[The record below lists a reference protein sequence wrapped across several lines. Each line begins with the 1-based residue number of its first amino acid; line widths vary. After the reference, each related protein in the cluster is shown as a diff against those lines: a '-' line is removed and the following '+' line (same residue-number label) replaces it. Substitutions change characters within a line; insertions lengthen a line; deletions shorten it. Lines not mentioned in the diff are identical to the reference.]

1 MTRERW
7 NETWHRL
14 REWTDGQA
22 PSEGLAA
29 QLLLFDGYENVD
41 PSHPYG
47 GPDGGKDILCTKGS
61 LRCLA
66 AVYFPRGQ
74 QKLTK
79 IKSKF
84 RGDFQ
89 KAKSQQPPINRFLF
103 VTNQELRLAD
113 REELHQAAEKVARDI
128 EVDLYHLERIAVL
141 LDKPGMQAVRSRF
154 LGIGGDP
161 SGGPGGRGG
170 SAYAMGAHSTAIGG
184 KGGQGGLG
192 PGGDGGHGVAAGE
205 RSISIGG
212 NGGQAAQP
220 GGIGGR
226 GARGPTEIF
235 GFPSSMW
242 GPGRGGRA
250 GCTPEAIRLTGALSR
265 ICGEYLERFPQ
276 DAPFINAGLE
286 QVPTDWLN
294 QRLVELGEMWQVDGN
309 DTFRT
314 LRSVDHLPQP
324 RDTREMILLGE
335 PSPNADHAG
344 SGGES

>member
-1 MTRERW
+1 MTRDRW
-7 NETWHRL
+7 NDTWHRL
-14 REWTDGQA
+14 REWTNGQA

-47 GPDGGKDILCTKGS
+47 GRDGGKDILCTKDG
-61 LRCLA
+61 LRCLT

-74 QKLTK
+74 QNLRE

-113 REELHQAAEKVARDI
+113 REDLHRAATKLAGDI
-128 EVDLYHLERIAVL
+128 EVHLYHLERIAAL
-141 LDKPGMQAVRSRF
+141 LDAPGMQAVRSRF
-154 LGIGGDP
+154 LGIGSDLN
-161 SGGPGGRGG
+161 GGPGGRGG
-170 SAYAMGAHSTAIGG
+170 SAYAMGPHSTAIGG
-184 KGGQGGLG
+184 KGGQGGMG

-212 NGGQAAQP
+212 NGGDSAQP

-226 GARGPTEIF
+226 GARGPTERF
-235 GFPSSMW
+235 GFPSHMW
-242 GPGRGGRA
+242 GPGRGGRS
-250 GCTPEAIRLTGALSR
+250 GCTSEAMRLSGVLSDV
-265 ICGEYLERFPQ
+265 CGEYLERFPQ

-294 QRLVELGEMWQVDGN
+294 QRLVELGEMCQVDGD
-309 DTFRT
+309 DTVRA

-324 RDTREMILLGE
+324 QDAREMILLGE
-335 PSPNADHAG
+335 QSPNADDAG
-344 SGGES
+344 GVGAP